1 MEAITL
7 NKKILIALILVVGVI
22 VSFGGYYAYGEYTS
36 LKYNELLNQSD
47 SAWLSAYNDLNQTN
61 PETKS
66 YEANIQL
73 VKSAM
78 NSTDQAISLSE
89 QMVQNAPDKATKEYA
104 SIRLDMYKQAKKA
117 EELYLKMFEDMQTS
131 GIFAVLGYVDTMK
144 KEMNSIQKNMETDN
158 TQLNTLV
165 THDSQLKQRLIGVL
179 GEKRVNES
187 LSYNGSV
194 KL

>member
-1 MEAITL
+1 
-7 NKKILIALILVVGVI
+7 
-22 VSFGGYYAYGEYTS
+22 
-36 LKYNELLNQSD
+36 
-47 SAWLSAYNDLNQTN
+47 
-61 PETKS
+61 
-66 YEANIQL
+66 
-73 VKSAM
+73 
-78 NSTDQAISLSE
+78 
-89 QMVQNAPDKATKEYA
+89 
-104 SIRLDMYKQAKKA
+104 A
-117 EELYLKMFEDMQTS
+117 EELYLKMFEDIQTS

-144 KEMNSIQKNMETDN
+144 KEMNSIQKNIETDN

>member
-1 MEAITL
+1 M
-7 NKKILIALILVVGVI
+7 NKKILIALILVVVVI

-66 YEANIQL
+66 YETNIQL

-89 QMVQNAPDKATKEYA
+89 QMVQIAPDKATKEYA

-117 EELYLKMFEDMQTS
+117 EELYLKMFEDIQTS

-144 KEMNSIQKNMETDN
+144 KEMNSIQKNIETDN
-158 TQLNTLV
+158 TQLNT
-165 THDSQLKQRLIGVL
+165 
-179 GEKRVNES
+179 
-187 LSYNGSV
+187 
-194 KL
+194 

>member
-7 NKKILIALILVVGVI
+7 NKKILIALILVVVVI

-66 YEANIQL
+66 YETNIQL

-104 SIRLDMYKQAKKA
+104 SMRLDMYKQAKKA
-117 EELYLKMFEDMQTS
+117 EELYLKMFEDIQTS

-144 KEMNSIQKNMETDN
+144 KEMNSIQKNIETDN